1 MGTSTLVDES
11 LACQKRASGKVQAG
25 DVSPNDISGELSH
38 GSCSWSGSACLHY
51 VIVVHVHLNPILN
64 ADLCL
69 CLLVYNLNLTSPQC
83 QDGTHISKEQM
94 MFIAIL

>member
-11 LACQKRASGKVQAG
+11 LACQKRTSGQVQAG
-25 DVSPNDISGELSH
+25 DFSPRDISGELSH
-38 GSCSWSGSACLHY
+38 DSCSWSGSACLHY
-51 VIVVHVHLNPILN
+51 VIVVHVHLNLTLN

-69 CLLVYNLNLTSPQC
+69 CLRVYNLNLTLPQC
-83 QDGTHISKEQM
+83 QDGTHISKAQM